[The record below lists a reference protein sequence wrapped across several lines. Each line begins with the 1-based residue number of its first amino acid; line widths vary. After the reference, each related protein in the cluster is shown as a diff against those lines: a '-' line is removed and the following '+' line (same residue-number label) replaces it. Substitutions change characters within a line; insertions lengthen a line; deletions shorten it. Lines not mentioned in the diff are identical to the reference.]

1 MKYIYIIGFSLIYSF
16 VLNLVYFKKNH
27 LQTMETKYYSILL
40 IVNLIG
46 LIGEILCSIVG
57 FTFPENSPISHFF
70 TKTFMSTLT
79 CFTIMMSLYIYSL
92 CLSDKESIFDKVKKF
107 SLAFLIFSI
116 FVIFALPITTAV
128 GFATGP
134 SCDYV
139 YNVGTVLITISI
151 ITTLV
156 CFKKIDITKAI
167 PFFAFT
173 FFNIIIVSI
182 FFIISCTSDK
192 IWWITINKIIT
203 R

>member
-27 LQTMETKYYSILL
+27 LQTRETKYYSILL

-46 LIGEILCSIVG
+46 LVGETMCSIVG

-139 YNVGTVLITISI
+139 YNVGTVLITLSI

-156 CFKKIDITKAI
+156 CLRRLILQKQFHFLLLRFLIL
-167 PFFAFT
+167 
-173 FFNIIIVSI
+173 
-182 FFIISCTSDK
+182 
-192 IWWITINKIIT
+192 
-203 R
+203 